1 MSRPNT
7 AISYLQIH
15 DTIYKTA
22 YKLKLV
28 GIKPHIFSLQR
39 FKVLLF
45 ILRRPLLC
53 ALEFKDMLIFEIY
66 IINKLLRSTLYV
78 CRWMR
83 IECNWQRYPKMGTY
97 PTTVFH
103 ALYFGCR
110 LKSFAYDCIV
120 TYSIRIDCLQIQTFL

>member
-1 MSRPNT
+1 MSIT

-22 YKLKLV
+22 NKLKLV
-28 GIKPHIFSLQR
+28 GIKPHIFSLQL

-45 ILRRPLLC
+45 YTHTAFTLC
-53 ALEFKDMLIFEIY
+53 IRIQRYANFRNIHHQQTSTFY
-66 IINKLLRSTLYV
+66 IIC

>member
-1 MSRPNT
+1 MLTLFEPNT

-22 YKLKLV
+22 NKLKLV
-28 GIKPHIFSLQR
+28 GIKPHIFSLQL

-45 ILRRPLLC
+45 ILRRPLLY

-78 CRWMR
+78 VDGCVLNVIDSVILRWVH
-83 IECNWQRYPKMGTY
+83 IQP
-97 PTTVFH
+97 
-103 ALYFGCR
+103 LYFTPYT
-110 LKSFAYDCIV
+110 LVVD
-120 TYSIRIDCLQIQTFL
+120 

>member
-1 MSRPNT
+1 MKST
-7 AISYLQIH
+7 ATSYLQIH

-78 CRWMR
+78 VDGCVLNVIDSVILRWVH
-83 IECNWQRYPKMGTY
+83 IQP
-97 PTTVFH
+97 
-103 ALYFGCR
+103 LYFKPYT
-110 LKSFAYDCIV
+110 LV
-120 TYSIRIDCLQIQTFL
+120 VE